1 MTLRVLQESK
11 PYATAASIVRTLRDN
26 GFVAYFAGGSIRDAL
41 RGTAPKDIDIAT
53 SARPD
58 QVQALFRRTIPVGV
72 QFGVVRVLEADF
84 EFEVASFRSDGIYL
98 DGRHP
103 QAIQFSTPEID
114 AARRDFTVNGMF
126 YDPVEEKV
134 IDFVGGQEDLGRKL
148 IRAIGVASQ
157 RFAEDRLRM
166 LRAVRFASAL
176 GFEIE
181 AGTWAAIRADAK
193 EILVVSP
200 ERIRDEMVKILA
212 DARRLRG
219 FDLLDKSRLLAVI
232 LPEVEA
238 LKGCEQPEQFHPEGD
253 VFVHTRMM
261 LGLLGPEASGPQAL
275 AVLLH
280 DIGKPPTLSFD
291 PIDQR
296 IRFNGHDRVGAEMA
310 EQVMTRL
317 RFSRHEIDL
326 VVEAVRNH
334 MVFKD
339 VRQMRPAKLR
349 RFMARPNFGIELEL
363 HRVDCAGSHRDLE
376 NYRFLVD
383 KAAEFARE
391 PLIPPPLLRGNDLL
405 ALGLK
410 PGPRIGE
417 LLEAIQTAQLEGEI
431 TTRAEA
437 LERLKSLEGSVS
449 ASVSGSEAPL
459 PGSVS
464 DSDSEKC
471 EE

>member
-11 PYATAASIVRTLRDN
+11 PYATAASIVRTLREN

-41 RGTAPKDIDIAT
+41 QGTAPKDIDIAT

-84 EFEVASFRSDGIYL
+84 ELEVASFRSDGNYL

-103 QAIQFSTPEID
+103 QSIQFSTPEKD

-126 YDPVEEKV
+126 YDPLEDKV
-134 IDFVGGQEDLGRKL
+134 IDFVGGQEDLARRL
-148 IRAIGVASQ
+148 IRAIGLASE

-166 LRAVRFASAL
+166 LRAVRFASTL
-176 GFEIE
+176 GFDIE
-181 AGTWAAIRADAK
+181 SGTWAAIRAGAK

-200 ERIRDEMVKILA
+200 ERVRDEIVKILV
-212 DARRLRG
+212 DAHRLRG
-219 FDLLDKSRLLAVI
+219 FDLLDRSGLLAVI

-253 VFVHTRMM
+253 VFVHTRIM
-261 LGLLGPEASGPQAL
+261 LGLLGPEARGPQAL

-280 DIGKPPTLSFD
+280 DIGKPPTRCFD
-291 PIDQR
+291 SADQR

-317 RFSRHEIDL
+317 RFSRHDIDL
-326 VVEAVRNH
+326 VAEAVRNH

-376 NYRFLVD
+376 NYRFLVN

-391 PLIPPPLLRGNDLL
+391 PLIPPPLIRGNDLL

-437 LERLKSLEGSVS
+437 FERLKSLELALGRSISASGSVS
-449 ASVSGSEAPL
+449 V
-459 PGSVS
+459 
-464 DSDSEKC
+464 SEKC
-471 EE
+471 AE